1 MSVEMDIE
9 YKGGLVCEAVHGP
22 SGNTL
27 ITDAPVDNGGKGSA
41 FSPTDLVGTA
51 LGTCIVTIMGLVA
64 KRQGLDID
72 GTRVRVVK
80 EMAAK
85 PDRRIG
91 ALTVTV
97 TIPQGKPVGAED
109 RIRLEN
115 GAKTCPV
122 KQSLHPDV
130 QVNVEFVYPE

>member
-9 YKGGLVCEAVHGP
+9 YKGDLLCEAVHGP

-51 LGTCIVTIMGLVA
+51 LGTCLVTIMGLVA
-64 KRQGLDID
+64 KSQGLDID
-72 GTRVRVVK
+72 GTKVHVVK
-80 EMAAK
+80 EMAAT
-85 PDRRIG
+85 PSRRIG
-91 ALTVTV
+91 ALTVTI
-97 TIPQGKPVGAED
+97 TFPSGKPIRAED
-109 RIRLEN
+109 RMRLEN

-122 KQSLHPDV
+122 KQSLHPDL
-130 QVNVEFVYPE
+130 QVNIEFVYPD